1 MKATLDFKWIVYEQL
16 YTNNCEI
23 PYEMEWAY
31 GKNTTLAVG
40 LLTNGNL
47 TETII
52 TAEEIE
58 TVMKTSSSSPNFK
71 AHTVLYE

>member
-1 MKATLDFKWIVYEQL
+1 MYEQL

-23 PYEMEWAY
+23 PYEMNGFM
-31 GKNTTLAVG
+31 GKIRDCEVG

-47 TETII
+47 TETI

-58 TVMKTSSSSPNFK
+58 IVMKTSSSPNFK